1 MNFFL
6 LPLVLFALSDADVEK
21 TISEHLNSRY
31 PVENAEYICDFSRLN
46 LTGIDKFDSV
56 AIDGYGKDIPRG
68 NTVVRLSFFND
79 GSRTRTTAGTIKV
92 GLLKEVL
99 TSRAPIK
106 TGDLITA
113 DMVAPQLRDIA
124 GIKESVFD
132 SIDMLGEVVA
142 TRYIPPGRILTGTLV
157 AEPPV
162 VVPGDMVE
170 IRFKKG
176 ALMLRAKGVVRQA
189 GTLNAEIRVMNFDTK
204 KLVYARVADSVTVVV
219 TSREDM

>member
-1 MNFFL
+1 MKFFL

-99 TSRAPIK
+99 TSKTPIK

-176 ALMLRAKGVVRQA
+176 SLTLRVKGVVKQA
-189 GTLNAEIRVMNFDTK
+189 GALNAEIRVMNFDTNK
-204 KLVYARVADSVTVVV
+204 FVYARVADSVTVVV